1 MKKIR
6 DLIRAHREGPCP
18 SPVELARLYRE
29 RLMHQIPYD
38 HVLCCENCLDV
49 VNDIL
54 GLPRVEE
61 RTPFDTISRQSA
73 AHHSNPDSEKKRQG
87 DSEPPVDEVER
98 GPSENE
104 PTEEEEPV
112 EQAPFS
118 FERVK
123 QAMAEAYEARPN
135 QLLVCIN
142 GRPCASLSAEQARQT
157 STLWPHEDVEFI
169 EVLSDAGVRLAYMDV
184 DERQL
189 ATGPQHGR
197 AALSRDREIELSIS
211 LDETGHASVQV
222 NYHDP
227 SPVREHNWRA
237 WLARL
242 FGSRRELEAAWRVP
256 ALAMVT
262 VVLFLVGTAV
272 LIASLIQTRNELATL
287 TREREQMRQQVAQL
301 TENLEKLR
309 PSAQPPSPSA
319 SGLPPSQAMTPDR
332 TAPEPSE
339 IARLEPT
346 RGQKRRQAGASLS
359 EVKRIYVPS
368 LGDSPFS
375 QQLRE
380 HLITELQASG
390 RFTVTENPD
399 EAEAALKGSVRR
411 ETSQVDRA
419 TGQTVEIGSATLE
432 LVNASGRVLWS
443 TASGRSRG
451 RYRGLALAIADEV
464 IEELLQRS
472 RQ

>member
-6 DLIRAHREGPCP
+6 DLIRAHRAGPCP

-29 RLMHQIPYD
+29 RLTDQIPFD
-38 HVLCCENCLDV
+38 HVLCCEKCLDV

-54 GLPRVEE
+54 GLPRVDE
-61 RTPFDTISRQSA
+61 RTPFDTISRQNA

-87 DSEPPVDEVER
+87 DSGPPVDEVER

-104 PTEEEEPV
+104 PTEEEGPV
-112 EQAPFS
+112 EPAPFS
-118 FERVK
+118 FERVR
-123 QAMAEAYEARPN
+123 QAMAEAYDARPKRFI
-135 QLLVCIN
+135 VCIN
-142 GRPCASLSAEQARQT
+142 GRACASLSAEQARHT
-157 STLWPHEDVEFI
+157 STLWPEEDAEFI
-169 EVLSDAGVRLAYMDV
+169 EVLSEAGVRLAYMDV

-189 ATGPQHGR
+189 ATGPQRGR
-197 AALSRDREIELSIS
+197 VALSRDREIELSVS
-211 LDETGHASVQV
+211 LDETGRASVQV

-227 SPVREHNWRA
+227 SQVREHNWRA
-237 WLARL
+237 WLAEL
-242 FGSRRELEAAWRVP
+242 FGLRREVEAAWKAP

-272 LIASLIQTRNELATL
+272 LVATLIQTRNDLATL
-287 TREREQMRQQVAQL
+287 TREREQMREQVAQL
-301 TENLEKLR
+301 SEDLKKLN
-309 PSAQPPSPSA
+309 PSAQLPSP
-319 SGLPPSQAMTPDR
+319 GFPPPQV
-332 TAPEPSE
+332 TAPGPTD

-346 RGQKRRQAGASLS
+346 RGQKRNPAEASLS
-359 EVKRIYVPS
+359 EVKRVYVPS
-368 LGDSPFS
+368 LGDSSFS

-380 HLITELQASG
+380 RLITGLQASG

-399 EAEAALKGSVRR
+399 DAEAALKGSAKR

-419 TGQTVEIGSATLE
+419 TGQTVDIGSATLQ

-443 TASGRSRG
+443 MASGSSRR
-451 RYRGLALAIADEV
+451 RYRGSASAVADEV
-464 IEELLQRS
+464 IKELLKKS